1 MAVTRTFMPQI
12 LTEVRKE
19 VDSRTSTQGTLT
31 DIVRKNVKARA
42 KKQAAARKVLTDK
55 WAAMEA
61 KRLEE
66 AKTKRGNIRIYVPDE
81 SGNTVA
87 VGPIQIASEDNI
99 EAVQDVVF
107 EWLKANKPSLVSLF
121 EWGVIMAMRDD
132 NGELVPVAET
142 AQMFEAKAGQISM
155 LPKEPPPPEPEV
167 AEGEGEEG
175 AEAGY
180 GGEGTTE

>member
-19 VDSRTSTQGTLT
+19 VDSRSETKGTLT

-42 KKQAAARKVLTDK
+42 KNQAAARKVLTDK
-55 WAAMEA
+55 WAKMEA

-81 SGNTVA
+81 NGNTVA
-87 VGPIQIASEDNI
+87 VGPIQIASEDDI
-99 EAVQDVVF
+99 QAVQDTVF
-107 EWLKANKPSLVSLF
+107 AWLKTNQPSLVPLF
-121 EWGVIMAMRDD
+121 QWGVIMALRDD
-132 NGELVPVAET
+132 SGELVPVSET

-155 LPKEPPPPEPEV
+155 LPKEPPPPEPEIQED
-167 AEGEGEEG
+167 AEG
-175 AEAGY
+175 AEGA
-180 GGEGTTE
+180 ED